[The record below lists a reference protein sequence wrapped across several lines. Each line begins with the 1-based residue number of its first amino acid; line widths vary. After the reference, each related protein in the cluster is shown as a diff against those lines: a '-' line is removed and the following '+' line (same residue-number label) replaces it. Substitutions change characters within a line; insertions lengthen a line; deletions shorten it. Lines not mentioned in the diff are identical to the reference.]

1 LNSKYSLQRRENN
14 MKDTKKTETKS
25 SKTSAA
31 KEPAKKPGCG
41 AKKK

>member
-1 LNSKYSLQRRENN
+1 

-25 SKTSAA
+25 SKPAA
-31 KEPAKKPGCG
+31 TKEPAKKSGCG